1 MENVVMITFD
11 VEAQAYQAFS
21 QLKNDSVNSAYT
33 ILQMAVIKNEDGK
46 TVPADGFDS
55 GIDSTDDTWTGGLIG
70 SVVGILGGPLGVLL
84 GASIGLLTGSIMD
97 ANDADDNSSLILYG
111 SQALGEG
118 KTAIVA
124 LVQENDEKAFDLR
137 LADYQCTI
145 TRWDAGE
152 IADEVEQ
159 AEQEQKQ
166 LAKEARE
173 KLRAQKKA
181 DREKERAEKRA
192 AIHQKFEDLKARL

>member
-70 SVVGILGGPLGVLL
+70 SVVGILGGQLAHPVRQP
-84 GASIGLLTGSIMD
+84 GARRGQDGHCGTG
-97 ANDADDNSSLILYG
+97 
-111 SQALGEG
+111 
-118 KTAIVA
+118 
-124 LVQENDEKAFDLR
+124 
-137 LADYQCTI
+137 
-145 TRWDAGE
+145 AGE
-152 IADEVEQ
+152 
-159 AEQEQKQ
+159 
-166 LAKEARE
+166 
-173 KLRAQKKA
+173 
-181 DREKERAEKRA
+181 
-192 AIHQKFEDLKARL
+192 